1 MLDPKFKTIC
11 LVSSLIGYEQGK
23 GILEQYDK
31 KNWFLMFLKCHSQL
45 HPLVEFEKGVVD
57 RKVEK
62 DSILDIFEM
71 IANISELVVWI

>member
-1 MLDPKFKTIC
+1 
-11 LVSSLIGYEQGK
+11 VSSLIGYEQGK